1 MSLRSR
7 HRRLLWL
14 AALLL
19 AVAGAVYA
27 VLQAFN
33 DNMVFFYTPTQIQ
46 ANEAPAGRAYRLGG
60 MVAAGSLQREA
71 GSLTMRFSV
80 TDNTQSVPVSYTG
93 VTPDLFKEGKGV
105 VAQGQMKDGVFQAT
119 EILAKHDENYM
130 PPKLNKK

>member
-1 MSLRSR
+1 MSMRSR

-60 MVAAGSLQREA
+60 MVVAGSLQRES

-80 TDNTQSVPVSYTG
+80 TDNTQSVPVTYTG